1 MRSTRTETP
10 ACATSDL
17 YYECLST
24 ASSRSLTRTE
34 AAACAVSDLGHD
46 PSRRR
51 SALDSDG
58 SCCLCNFGPGLPL
71 PKYRLQMEA
80 GSALD
85 SHLSFAYHGGVYH
98 GGVVQHN
105 TVVFYHATTAL
116 LLPMPPSSWRPKMMV
131 ASTDHVY

>member
-1 MRSTRTETP
+1 
-10 ACATSDL
+10 
-17 YYECLST
+17 
-24 ASSRSLTRTE
+24 
-34 AAACAVSDLGHD
+34 
-46 PSRRR
+46 
-51 SALDSDG
+51 
-58 SCCLCNFGPGLPL
+58 
-71 PKYRLQMEA
+71 MEA

-85 SHLSFAYHGGVYH
+85 SHLSFAYH